1 MSFPFGLK
9 KNSDDRRTTMFGGA
23 NFVKSDELRKKGV
36 FHQTETG
43 IYCGLLDGKPLFYN
57 GNGGAVLIGG
67 ARSGKLTTILAQNL
81 CAGIASKASAVIL
94 DLKGELSSVSQNQT
108 ADKKHCRYW
117 NPNGLN
123 GMPQDRLNPVDY
135 LTWSNPTLFADVK
148 VFAEN
153 LIPKSGS
160 ANSEYFEL
168 RGREYLEAICLTLVK
183 SKGVLTLPDLYD
195 TINLI
200 PLNNTA
206 WKEFARDMRFS
217 EIAFCLRVEEEIHAS
232 RSDTSGGSKGILGEL
247 FKSISCLSDPVLMES
262 VSPPYNLALSDL
274 CSKEKFMHLYVMCG
288 VETVEAWAAVIKAI
302 FTGVMIQKSRQPE
315 APTINLILDE
325 CGQLTNYDLVPRLFS
340 YGAGIGCRPLAVF
353 QTASQMENLGKKAR
367 DIILSSAGLQMYF
380 SVRDLLSAEMLS
392 KMLGTATMD
401 YDDPVQQ
408 GRAALETH
416 QLIKSLLAGG
426 DPFQMIQNIRQKSY
440 EARHLSLQRRYL
452 RNPDEVLTTPQD
464 RMYVF
469 MDGLSG
475 PIYAERQPYWL
486 QRFMAGRYHPNPYH
500 PPVSHVRVQTR
511 WGQRPRKVVAR
522 NVPKEFADYPQYR
535 NRLYSFIEGYA

>member
-1 MSFPFGLK
+1 MSFPFGRK
-9 KNSDDRRTTMFGGA
+9 KNSDDRRKSMFGGA
-23 NFVKSDELRKKGV
+23 DFVKIDELKKKGV
-36 FHQTETG
+36 FHQSDTG
-43 IYCGLLDGKPLFYN
+43 FYCGLLDGKPLFYN
-57 GNGGAVLIGG
+57 GDGGAVLIGG

-81 CAGIASKASAVIL
+81 CAGIASKSSAVIL

-108 ADKKHCRYW
+108 SDKKHCRYW
-117 NPNGLN
+117 NPNRLN
-123 GMPQDRLNPVDY
+123 GMPQDRFNPVDG
-135 LTWSNPTLFADVK
+135 LTWSSPTLFQDVK
-148 VFAEN
+148 AFAEGQ
-153 LIPKSGS
+153 IPKFGS

-183 SKGVLTLPDLYD
+183 TKGVLTLPDLYD

-217 EIAFCLRVEEEIHAS
+217 GIALCLRVEEEIHAS
-232 RSDTSGGSKGILGEL
+232 RSDTSGSSKGILGEL
-247 FKSISCLSDPVLMES
+247 FKSVSYLSDPVLKDS
-262 VSPPYNLALSDL
+262 VSEPYDFSLSDF
-274 CSKEKFMHLYVMCG
+274 CRKNQSIHLYLMSDVN
-288 VETVEAWAAVIKAI
+288 TVGPWAPAIKAI
-302 FTGVMIQKSRQPE
+302 FTGVMIHKSRRPE

-325 CGQLTNYDLVPRLFS
+325 CGQLTNYDLVPRMFS

-353 QTASQMENLGKKAR
+353 QTVSQMDNLGKKAR

-408 GRAALETH
+408 GRAAVETH
-416 QLIKSLLAGG
+416 QLVKSLLAGG
-426 DPFQMIQNIRQKSY
+426 DPFQIIQNIHQKSY
-440 EARHLSLQRRYL
+440 ETRHLSLQRRFL
-452 RNPDEVLTTPQD
+452 RNPDEILTTPQD

-469 MDGLSG
+469 MDGLTG
-475 PIYAERQPYWL
+475 PIYAERQSYWL

-500 PPVSHVRVQTR
+500 PPVSHVHVQTR
-511 WGQRPRKVVAR
+511 WGQRMRKVVAR
-522 NVPKEFADYPQYR
+522 NVPAEFADYPQYR
-535 NRLYSFIEGYA
+535 NRQYSFIEGYA